1 MRLPSLLAAI
11 TAMPMLA
18 QAQPAQDGRPLPA
31 PGPQELALPNPRL
44 PPGDPLRGIGHIV
57 VIFEENRSFDNM
69 FGLFPG
75 ANGIAGAGD
84 RAPQTGTDGKRF
96 TVLPPVMN
104 TNMRPAAVD
113 MRFPAELPNAP
124 FEIDRYLPPT
134 IATGD
139 LVHRF
144 YQEQAQINGGRMDR
158 FATLSDAGALV
169 MGYYDLSKTNSW
181 RLAQEYALGDNMF
194 HSAFG
199 GSFLNHSFLV
209 CAQAYRWPDAP
220 ARIVAQVDAEGRMV
234 KDGQVTPDGFV
245 VNTSRSVY
253 LHAPSDTDPAL
264 LVPSQTMPHIGDRM
278 DAAGV
283 DWRWYSG
290 GYDNAAAGK
299 PDPLFQFH
307 HQPLAYFKD
316 LAPGTPGQKAHLK
329 DLKDLYAN
337 IAAGTLPPVSFYKPI
352 GELNLHPGYANIT
365 DGDEHLGD
373 LVAKL
378 QASPQY
384 ADMLIIITYDEHG
397 GFWDHVAPPVRDR
410 WGPGIRVPLIAVG
423 PTVRRGLVDHTQYDF
438 GSILRTIED
447 RWSLDPLGLLDG
459 RGTNFRN
466 LLR

>member
-1 MRLPSLLAAI
+1 MLHRLPLILALLAAP
-11 TAMPMLA
+11 ALA
-18 QAQPAQDGRPLPA
+18 QPGSLPP
-31 PGPQELALPNPRL
+31 PGPQDLALPSPRL
-44 PPGDPLRGIGHIV
+44 SPGDPLRRIGHIV

-75 ANGIAGAGD
+75 ANGLSGA
-84 RAPQTGTDGKRF
+84 AATSTQTDPDGHPYAM
-96 TVLPPVMN
+96 LPPVKN

-124 FEIDRYLPPT
+124 FPINPHVPPAV
-134 IATGD
+134 ATGD

-144 YQEQAQINGGRMDR
+144 YQEQVQINGGRMDR
-158 FATLSDAGALV
+158 FAAVSDAGGLV
-169 MGYYDLSKTNSW
+169 MGYYDLSQTNSW
-181 RLAQEYALGDNMF
+181 RLAREFTLGDNMF

-209 CAQAYRWPDAP
+209 CAQAFEWKDAP
-220 ARIVAQVDAEGRMV
+220 GQIRAQVDANGQLIR
-234 KDGQVTPDGFV
+234 DGQVTPDGFA

-253 LHAPSDTDPAL
+253 LHAPGDTDPEL
-264 LVPSQTMPHIGDRM
+264 LVPPQTIPHIGDRL

-290 GYDNAAAGK
+290 GYDNAAAGR
-299 PDPLFQFH
+299 PAPRLPFH
-307 HQPLAYFKD
+307 HPPRGDFRN
-316 LAPGTPGQKAHLK
+316 LAPGTPGQQAHLK
-329 DLKDLYAN
+329 DLKDLYAD
-337 IAAGTLPPVSFYKPI
+337 IDASRLPPVVFYKPI

-373 LVAKL
+373 LVRRL

-384 ADMLIIITYDEHG
+384 ADMLILVTYDEHG

-410 WGPGIRVPLIAVG
+410 WGPGIRVPLIAIG
-423 PTVRRGLVDHTQYDF
+423 PTVRRGFIDHTQYDF

-447 RWSLDPLGLLDG
+447 RWDLPPLGLLDG
-459 RGTNFRN
+459 RNTTFRN
-466 LLR
+466 LLQ